1 MARKQDKSDGFLL
14 PNVPTCIV
22 ACSAAEARLFLAEK
36 RFGPWTV
43 VDTLKNPDATLR
55 EQDHHSDTPGRSFDK
70 FGRGR
75 HAMSPE
81 VSARQQDLLTFA
93 QEIAQYLAKSH
104 AAGQFNKLVLVAEPT
119 FLGYLRRK
127 LSAALKRE
135 LCCEVPKNPTE
146 FDQERL
152 RALFS

>member
-1 MARKQDKSDGFLL
+1 MARKHDKSDGFLL

-22 ACSAAEARLFLAEK
+22 ASNGAEARLFLVGK
-36 RFGPWTV
+36 RFGPWTPV
-43 VDTLKNPDATLR
+43 ETLKNPEATLR
-55 EQDHHSDTPGRSFDK
+55 EQDYNSDTPGRSFDS
-70 FGRGR
+70 FGQGR

-81 VSARQQDLLTFA
+81 VSARQHDLLAFA
-93 QEIAQYLAKSH
+93 QEIAQYLAKTH

-127 LSAALKRE
+127 LSATLKRE

-152 RALFS
+152 RSLFS

>member
-22 ACSAAEARLFLAEK
+22 ACSGAEARLYLAGK
-36 RFGPWTV
+36 RFGPWTLV
-43 VDTLKNPDATLR
+43 ETLENPDATLR
-55 EQDHHSDTPGRSFDK
+55 EQDHNSDTPGRSFDS

-81 VSARQQDLLTFA
+81 VSARQQDFLTFA

-127 LSAALKRE
+127 LSATLKRE
-135 LCCEVPKNPTE
+135 LCCEVPKNPTD
-146 FDQERL
+146 FDYERL